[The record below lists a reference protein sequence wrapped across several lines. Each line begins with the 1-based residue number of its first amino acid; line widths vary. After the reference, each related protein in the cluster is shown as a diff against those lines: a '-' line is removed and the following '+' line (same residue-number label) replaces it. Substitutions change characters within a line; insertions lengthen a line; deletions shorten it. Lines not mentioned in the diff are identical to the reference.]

1 VTLLARFRRA
11 VSGRDEANVE
21 KRLKEISDRLAHLED
36 SLAGLEP
43 NIKMLPGIVR
53 KLYLDGA
60 ELPHPYDLLSERF
73 HYRSQNE
80 EDGLLLALFKRIGMT
95 DRRCVEIGCGLNGGN
110 SGFLVQECGWS
121 GLMVD
126 ADRHKIDTIKERFA
140 GHAVVASKHRI
151 TVENINDVLQVH
163 GFTGEIDFLS
173 LDIDGN
179 DYWIWEALTAC
190 SPRVVAIEYN
200 WLFGPERA
208 VTIPYDPLFRLSES
222 ATRAYRGASL
232 AALTQLSQH
241 KGYRLVASERVN
253 AFFLRNDVAPDIPAI
268 DVTRGYRAPKAAHV
282 EDVFTKIQQA
292 GLSLVEVEA
301 AGDVAVRV
309 LVETER

>member
-1 VTLLARFRRA
+1 VTLLARLRRA
-11 VSGRDEANVE
+11 MSGGDEANIE
-21 KRLKEISDRLAHLED
+21 KRLKEISDRLARLED

-43 NIKMLPGIVR
+43 NVKMLPAIVR
-53 KLYLDGA
+53 RLYLDDTD
-60 ELPHPYDLLSERF
+60 LPHPYDLLSERF

-95 DRRCVEIGCGLNGGN
+95 DRRCVEIGCGVNGGN

-126 ADRHKIDTIKERFA
+126 ADRRKIATITERFA
-140 GHAVVASKHRI
+140 GHAVIANKHRI
-151 TVENINDVLQVH
+151 TVENINGVLQMH
-163 GFTGEIDFLS
+163 GFTGEVDFLS
-173 LDIDGN
+173 IDIDGN

-190 SPRVVAIEYN
+190 SPRVVALEYN

-208 VTIPYDPLFRLSES
+208 VTVPYDPQFRLSES

-232 AALTQLSQH
+232 AALTQLSQR

-253 AFFLRNDVAPDIPAI
+253 AFFVRKDIAPQIPAI
-268 DVTRGYRAPKAAHV
+268 EVRRGYRAPKGADV
-282 EDVFTKIQQA
+282 EDVFSKIQQA
-292 GLSLVEVEA
+292 GLSLVEVDA
-301 AGDVAVRV
+301 AGVVA
-309 LVETER
+309 